1 MHRVT
6 APQRADGLGSP
17 LPGGSRRSRASRP
30 RHLLRRA
37 IVIVLALFLISVGWS
52 YANALTAPGSAPL
65 SARTVEW
72 LKGHGGRGVVLWAE
86 RTWYSIHQPPVG
98 GTPQGGLPYARSSPS
113 ASSDSGTHR
122 RHASPAARKPPTP
135 EHLPAPPDIRPI
147 AAHPLADEGAWQ
159 PAGPSVGGI
168 PAVRVAYVRP
178 DRVHT
183 SLVTGVAW
191 MDDTI
196 LRGEL
201 VAGTQSPG
209 GSGWRW
215 GADVPRRVRPDLA
228 ATFNSGFLLADS
240 RGGYYSE
247 GRTAAPLRQGAAS
260 VVIYTDGTMTVGRWG
275 KDVSMGPDVASVRQ
289 NLSLIV
295 NHGDPVSGLATDSL
309 ATWGAT
315 LGNSVLVWRSG
326 LGVTRDGALIYAA
339 GPGLSV
345 ESLARVLARAGCVR
359 AMELDINTD
368 WVSFNSYR
376 PRPGAP
382 FGVAPKKLLPIMER
396 SADRYLVPDER
407 DFFAMTLRP
416 KFTR

>member
-1 MHRVT
+1 V
-6 APQRADGLGSP
+6 L
-17 LPGGSRRSRASRP
+17 
-30 RHLLRRA
+30 
-37 IVIVLALFLISVGWS
+37 IVLVLLIIPVVWS
-52 YANALTAPGSAPL
+52 YATALTAAGSAPL

-72 LKGHGGRGVVLWAE
+72 LKGHGGRGIVLWAE
-86 RTWYSIHQPPVG
+86 RAWYSIHQPPVG
-98 GTPQGGLPYARSSPS
+98 GAPRGLPYAGSSPS
-113 ASSDSGTHR
+113 APSNSSTQGI
-122 RHASPAARKPPTP
+122 HAAARTPPRP

-147 AAHPLADEGAWQ
+147 AAKPLAHEGDWQ
-159 PAGPSVGGI
+159 PAGPSVGGV
-168 PAVRVAYVRP
+168 PAVRVAYLRP
-178 DRVHT
+178 DPVHT
-183 SLVTGVAW
+183 SLVAGVAW
-191 MDDTI
+191 MDTTV
-196 LRGEL
+196 LRGQL

-215 GADVPRRVRPDLA
+215 GADVARRVRPDLA

-240 RGGYYSE
+240 GGGYYAD
-247 GRTAAPLRQGAAS
+247 GRTAAPLREGAAS
-260 VVIYTDGTMTVGRWG
+260 VVIYTDGTVTVGRWG
-275 KDVSMGPDVASVRQ
+275 ADVSMGPNVASVRQ

-295 NHGDPVSGLATDSL
+295 NHGDPVAGLATDSL

-339 GPGLSV
+339 GPGLSI
-345 ESLARVLARAGCVR
+345 ESLARVLTRAGCVR

-376 PRPGAP
+376 PRQGAP
-382 FGVAPKKLLPIMER
+382 FGVAARKLLPTMVR

-416 KFTR
+416 RFTK